1 MKQKKSIAV
10 LCAVLLL
17 AVLCTQTAFAAKGG
31 NLRTRSAAWLQNPQ
45 NTGFDFTETDYPD
58 SILDWTMFTLARD
71 NREIPAEYPA
81 YMEKTLDNAFSA
93 LYPADFA
100 RMALS
105 AAACGLDP
113 RQIGAHDLLAALET
127 PDYSAQ
133 IYLSSLV
140 YPLLAMHFRSD
151 FHFAQETRQTIVDT
165 ILRAQQPDGGWSY
178 CSVDTGYGIVTD
190 PDSTAM
196 ALQALAP
203 YREQAAVQAAA
214 EQGFAYLKTQ
224 QGETGAVLSF
234 GAPSAESTAQ
244 YILAL
249 CAWGKQP
256 DADAYAVNGIT
267 LLEALCGFLNESG
280 GARNFQNAE
289 DPLTTYQVLQALTA
303 ADRLHNGKAGLFT
316 YDKDEAEQTTAPT
329 AESTETTVEQGQ
341 QDITDSVDI
350 PKTAGETVGF
360 AAGLAAAAAGVLL
373 TRRKYA

>member
-1 MKQKKSIAV
+1 MKQKKPLAI
-10 LCAVLLL
+10 LCTVLLL
-17 AVLCTQTAFAAKGG
+17 AAMCTQTVFAA
-31 NLRTRSAAWLQNPQ
+31 NDDLRARSAAWLQNPQ
-45 NTGFDFTETDYPD
+45 NTEFDFTETDYPN
-58 SILDWTMFTLARD
+58 SIVDWTMFTLARD

-81 YMEKTLDNAFSA
+81 YMEKTLDNAFSD

-100 RMALS
+100 RLVLS
-105 AAACGLDP
+105 ATACGLDP

-127 PDYSAQ
+127 VDYSTQ

-140 YPLLAMHFRSD
+140 YPLLAMD
-151 FHFAQETRQTIVDT
+151 FCADFDFAQETRQTIVDA

-203 YREQAAVQAAA
+203 YRDQAAVQAAA
-214 EQGFAYLKTQ
+214 ERGFAYLKTQ

-234 GAPSAESTAQ
+234 GAPSGESTAQ

-256 DADAYAVNGIT
+256 DSDAYAVNGIS
-267 LLEALCGFLNESG
+267 LPDALCGFLNESG

-289 DPLTTYQVLQALTA
+289 DPLTTYQVLQALIA
-303 ADRLHNGKAGLFT
+303 IDRLQNGKADIFT
-316 YDKDEAEQTTAPT
+316 YDKAETAPT
-329 AESTETTVEQGQ
+329 EKPTATTEPPEQ
-341 QDITDSVDI
+341 SVTEPADI
-350 PKTAGETVGF
+350 PKTAGESLRF
-360 AAGLAAAAAGVLL
+360 AAGLATVAAGFLL
-373 TRRKYA
+373 VRRKYA